1 MSLKNW
7 FNKPKWKSKDAN
19 IRAIAVSS
27 DNSPELLSMLASI
40 SQNDESANVRSAAL
54 KRLDDYQLIAKIAE
68 NDKDDDVKNAAVK
81 ILQDWFINQDDIQ
94 QKELIK
100 TLSNSRIIETVAAG
114 AKNSDVREICI
125 NKISKQGLL
134 GDLLINEKNSQL
146 RQLILSKIDK
156 PATLKRI
163 LKSAKNKDKAIV
175 KAIREKLENDGD
187 VAKMVEQ
194 KALDLCEQM
203 EKFIHNRNLYG
214 KSDVDAVFSQWQEL
228 AYSHDLSTFA
238 QRFEGA
244 HRTAS
249 LTFDP
254 QQRDEF
260 LNQQRQQRI
269 NSKIAELQAA
279 ITDSQNSTWEQ
290 LQNQISKY
298 SGFDLSF
305 ADDIQKTEYDNLLE
319 QLTTLR
325 DKQSQKQ
332 DLPAGLINV
341 ADKLDAALKQKYNQ
355 PRQISQFRK
364 MWDENAKSAKNNTA
378 FNTLKAKFDNSMLML
393 ADKIEKSA
401 NLRDEAAQNAVAA
414 IEKAR
419 QQIKDGHLSDAKI
432 IMNKIAANKKIAGN
446 HPLIRENKFDF
457 DTLWNELKEL
467 RQWQRWSNDK
477 VRVRLI
483 EELQQLVGTGTHPD
497 ALLKKMKEA
506 NAQWKDM
513 EDHEKLE
520 GDRYNVRNQELYGQ
534 FREVQKALFEPAQT
548 FFEKRSEIWSKELE
562 ALEQKIQTL
571 HEINL
576 QETEDRDLARLVR
589 DALKQLRNLDKIP
602 PKNRGK
608 CAARI
613 RAGVARIDAHLQESY
628 KIATRRKEKLIEMA
642 IDLIE
647 MEDLSSAI
655 EQAKVLQQEWKTAGI
670 VQQSQER
677 KLWKKFR
684 KANDAVFNRLQE
696 QRDIV
701 KQENQAQFN
710 QANELVASFEKSVK
724 SEKSAQAINSLIE
737 KFKDEWNALK
747 VDNRNLQNKAKK
759 IIENGEQKANSM
771 VHSENF
777 KQLKAVEKFADICQ
791 KLENKQIDAESAQQA
806 WDKLSSLDDNKL
818 MKKLQN
824 RLSNADSENPDY
836 TEHANNLLIAS
847 EYLIG
852 IASPD
857 EHKEKRLA
865 YQVEELSKHM
875 SGEEN
880 LDPIQ
885 KASNLLADWFTL
897 GGTDAKF
904 QKSNEKRIKKVLKGL
919 FDLVKG

>member
-1 MSLKNW
+1 M
-7 FNKPKWKSKDAN
+7 
-19 IRAIAVSS
+19 
-27 DNSPELLSMLASI
+27 
-40 SQNDESANVRSAAL
+40 
-54 KRLDDYQLIAKIAE
+54 
-68 NDKDDDVKNAAVK
+68 
-81 ILQDWFINQDDIQ
+81 
-94 QKELIK
+94 
-100 TLSNSRIIETVAAG
+100 
-114 AKNSDVREICI
+114 
-125 NKISKQGLL
+125 
-134 GDLLINEKNSQL
+134 
-146 RQLILSKIDK
+146 
-156 PATLKRI
+156 
-163 LKSAKNKDKAIV
+163 
-175 KAIREKLENDGD
+175 
-187 VAKMVEQ
+187 
-194 KALDLCEQM
+194 
-203 EKFIHNRNLYG
+203 
-214 KSDVDAVFSQWQEL
+214 
-228 AYSHDLSTFA
+228 
-238 QRFEGA
+238 
-244 HRTAS
+244 
-249 LTFDP
+249 
-254 QQRDEF
+254 
-260 LNQQRQQRI
+260 
-269 NSKIAELQAA
+269 
-279 ITDSQNSTWEQ
+279 
-290 LQNQISKY
+290 
-298 SGFDLSF
+298 
-305 ADDIQKTEYDNLLE
+305 
-319 QLTTLR
+319 
-325 DKQSQKQ
+325 
-332 DLPAGLINV
+332 
-341 ADKLDAALKQKYNQ
+341 
-355 PRQISQFRK
+355 
-364 MWDENAKSAKNNTA
+364 
-378 FNTLKAKFDNSMLML
+378 
-393 ADKIEKSA
+393 
-401 NLRDEAAQNAVAA
+401 
-414 IEKAR
+414 
-419 QQIKDGHLSDAKI
+419 
-432 IMNKIAANKKIAGN
+432 
-446 HPLIRENKFDF
+446 
-457 DTLWNELKEL
+457 
-467 RQWQRWSNDK
+467 
-477 VRVRLI
+477 
-483 EELQQLVGTGTHPD
+483 
-497 ALLKKMKEA
+497 
-506 NAQWKDM
+506 
-513 EDHEKLE
+513 
-520 GDRYNVRNQELYGQ
+520 
-534 FREVQKALFEPAQT
+534 
-548 FFEKRSEIWSKELE
+548 
-562 ALEQKIQTL
+562 
-571 HEINL
+571 
-576 QETEDRDLARLVR
+576 VR